1 MKHCSRLSQSTPL
14 IIGALFLI
22 TSPAAQASVDYFD
35 LAPEQLLQTKVLS
48 VSRKSESVAE
58 APAAIF
64 VITNEDIARSGVT
77 TIPDALRLAPGVH
90 VAQLDSNSWAVGI
103 RGFNS
108 GLSNK
113 LLVLLDGR
121 TIYNPV
127 FGGVLWEAH
136 DLVLEDIEQIE
147 VIRGPG
153 GTLWGA
159 NAVNGVISITTK
171 HSRDTQ
177 GNLVSALYG
186 NEERGTLSAHHG
198 GTFNDGS
205 YRLYAKGF
213 KRDTLRSTEGRDAFD
228 EWYGYRSGFRADWD
242 DHFTLQGNLYRTNTE
257 QRRMNFSLVDPAIL
271 TDQNV
276 IYEGASLLARWT
288 AEQDDGSKLS
298 IQSYIDWTQRD
309 EEVNFVDNRTIYDL
323 ELQYNLRPLNRHEII
338 LGGGY
343 RFSADQ
349 KKESANVSFSPQSRN
364 DSLYN
369 IFMQDK
375 IALLPEELF
384 LTLGSKFEY
393 NDYSGLEIQPNAR
406 LHWLA
411 DERQTLWASVS
422 RAVRTPTAIETDMT
436 STIATDPGAAPLPI
450 RMAFVPNKDFKPE
463 ELTAYEIG
471 YRNQI
476 TPDFSLDTTAF
487 YNVYDNLQTITL
499 LTPYVV
505 NNGVDPLHIFFPV
518 PFRNDMRGRS
528 FGFEAAASW
537 ELNPDLKI
545 SANYS
550 YLRLEVNAADSA
562 QESAEDSY
570 PSHQIGLRTSW
581 NISDHW
587 TLDGSAYYVGRIKSE
602 DIDDYL
608 RMDLNLGW
616 KMNDQ
621 VRFNLVG
628 QNLISGTHREF
639 GPAADLNAAKPQSS
653 IFGKITWEF

>member
-1 MKHCSRLSQSTPL
+1 MKIFSGRCWPTSLL
-14 IIGALFLI
+14 LGAFILFHA
-22 TSPAAQASVDYFD
+22 PAADASVDYFD

-58 APAAIF
+58 SPAAVF
-64 VITNEDIARSGVT
+64 VITNEDILRSGVT

-90 VAQLDSNSWAVGI
+90 VGQMDSNSWAIGI

-136 DLVLEDIEQIE
+136 DLVLEDIERIE

-159 NAVNGVISITTK
+159 NAVNGVINITTK

-186 NEERGTLSAHHG
+186 NEEKGTLSARHG
-198 GTFNDGS
+198 GTLNDMS

-213 KRDTLRSTEGRDAFD
+213 KKDSLRSTQGGDSFD
-228 EWYGYRSGFRADWD
+228 EWNGYRSGFRADWND
-242 DHFTLQGNLYRTNTE
+242 DFTLLGNVYRTHTE
-257 QRRMNFSLVDPAIL
+257 QRRINFSLVDPAVV
-271 TDQNV
+271 TDQN
-276 IYEGASLLARWT
+276 IAYEGASLLARW
-288 AEQDDGSKLS
+288 ASEKDDGSRLS

-309 EEVNFVDNRTIYDL
+309 EKINFVDNRTIYDL
-323 ELQYNLRPLNRHEII
+323 ELQYNLRPLDRHEII

-349 KKESANVSFSPQSRN
+349 KKASANVSFTPESRN

-369 IFMQDK
+369 IFVQDK
-375 IALLPEELF
+375 ITLLPEELF

-393 NDYSGLEIQPNAR
+393 NEYSGTEIQPNAR

-411 DERQTLWASVS
+411 DENQTFWASVS
-422 RAVRTPTAIETDMT
+422 RAVRTPTAIETDLT
-436 STIATDPGAAPLPI
+436 STVVSIPDPILPI
-450 RMAFVPNKDFKPE
+450 RMAFIPNKNFKSE
-463 ELTAYEIG
+463 ELISYEIG
-471 YRNQI
+471 YRNQL
-476 TPDFSLDTTAF
+476 TPDLSIDTTAF
-487 YNVYDNLQTITL
+487 YNVYDHLQTITL
-499 LTPYVV
+499 LTPYLV
-505 NNGVDPLHIFFPV
+505 NNGVDPLHLFYPV
-518 PFRNDMRGRS
+518 PFRNEMNGLS

-537 ELNPDLKI
+537 EINPSLKMT
-545 SANYS
+545 ANYS
-550 YLRLEVNAADSA
+550 YLRLEVDAADPT

-570 PSHQIGLRTSW
+570 PSHQVGLRTSW
-581 NISDHW
+581 NINENW
-587 TLDGSAYYVGRIKSE
+587 MLDSSAYYVSQIKQD
-602 DIDDYL
+602 DIDGYL
-608 RMDLNLGW
+608 RVDLNLGW
-616 KMNDQ
+616 KMNDN
-621 VRFNLVG
+621 VRFNLIG
-628 QNLISGTHREF
+628 QNLVSGTHREF
-639 GPAADLNAAKPQSS
+639 GPADDLNAAKPQSS